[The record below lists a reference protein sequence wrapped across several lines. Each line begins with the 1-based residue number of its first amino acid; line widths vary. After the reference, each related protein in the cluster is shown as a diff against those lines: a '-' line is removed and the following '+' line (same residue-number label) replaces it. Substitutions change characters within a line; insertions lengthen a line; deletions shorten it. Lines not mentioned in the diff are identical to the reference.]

1 MINSEKDT
9 TSSEKR
15 QEQDLHQ
22 SEKTDPDPN
31 QSDADFLNTGQH
43 SWKSTLTHWPTL
55 PVTKSGILNAILAPV
70 DEQSNETTV

>member
-43 SWKSTLTHWPTL
+43 SWKSTLTH
-55 PVTKSGILNAILAPV
+55 
-70 DEQSNETTV
+70 